1 LCVPEE
7 NVVTVESAEARTV
20 VREYEADLVV
30 QEAVLVAD
38 DVLALTLTAPDGADL
53 PAWTPGA
60 HVDLVLG
67 DSLTRQYSLCGS
79 LSDTTRYRLGVLKN
93 AQGRGGSIAVH
104 GLSAGATVGI
114 RGPRNHFP
122 LIGSARYQ
130 FIAGG
135 IGITPILPMIAQAQ
149 AAGADWALVYGG
161 RSRRSM
167 AFLDELANYGD
178 RVTVVPEDEAGLM
191 DLDSVLGTPRA
202 DTAVYCCGPSGLLDA
217 VEAKCKPWTAG
228 SLHYERFTAKE
239 QAPVEADSSFEV
251 VLARSGMTLSV
262 PPDKSIFDVCEE
274 AGVSVLGSCFEG
286 MCGTCETGVLD
297 GDVDH
302 RDSILNDE
310 EQAANDIMM
319 ICVSRCKSKQLTLD
333 L

>member
-1 LCVPEE
+1 
-7 NVVTVESAEARTV
+7 VTAEATEARTV
-20 VREYEADLVV
+20 VRESEADLVV
-30 QEAVLVAD
+30 EEAIMVAD
-38 DVLALTLTAPDGADL
+38 DVLALTLTAPDGANL
-53 PAWTPGA
+53 PAWTAGA
-60 HVDLVLG
+60 HIDLVLG
-67 DSLTRQYSLCGS
+67 DGLTRQYSLCGS
-79 LSDTTRYRLGVLKN
+79 VSDITRYRLGVLKN

-104 GLSAGATVGI
+104 GLAAGASVRV

-122 LIGSARYQ
+122 LVGSARYQ

-135 IGITPILPMIAQAQ
+135 IGITPILPMVAEVN
-149 AAGADWALVYGG
+149 AAGADWALLYGG

-167 AFLDELANYGD
+167 AFLDELAHYGD
-178 RVTVVPEDEAGLM
+178 RVTVVPEDEAGLI

-239 QAPVEADSSFEV
+239 QAPLKADSSFEV

-262 PPDKSIFDVCEE
+262 PPDKSVYEVCEE
-274 AGVSVLGSCFEG
+274 AGVSVLGSCLEG
-286 MCGTCETGVLD
+286 LCGTCETGVLD

-302 RDSILNDE
+302 RDSILNSE
-310 EQAANDIMM
+310 EQAANNVMM